1 MTTMPQQASSIPA
14 DGNSLG
20 SASTH
25 SSHRPDTA
33 TANAAHQPASPR
45 LTKLQQALV
54 AQVFEDDQEYQDFG
68 KPETELSQTPNMV
81 NYWFATSGQETTP
94 EEIFEHLHWG
104 GTYVFLTEDYD
115 EAVSVQ
121 QAFHDK
127 GGFIIEQP
135 IAPIR
140 TKILGMTIPLISK
153 KGYYFIARKLQLI
166 MPGTTTER
174 FTYHVQLAK
183 NENAEYGYVVLKEVP
198 SLDNVVWRLKEK
210 HPQLDHEV
218 ILKRARKLVDS
229 VFPIFLSRETAILNI
244 LQRDM
249 PEDYRHRVPKVIGYE
264 KDSRGFVR
272 RLYLNWMRLGGKPMS
287 QIEFAMQSA
296 DLLRTLHDKG
306 GMIHLDLRLDNIIIS
321 NGQVGFVDFGSAVR
335 VGEDLTESPMLTT
348 LFEEMMRTSQI
359 QRLLGKWK
367 DTGRVT
373 SRIISD
379 QHQRVD
385 KAIDFFYLA
394 VQMNRPHNNPE
405 FRDQIHYS
413 KESLEARQ
421 INNLTGSILRPEDPQ
436 RPVFRSAM
444 DILNGLKRIE
454 RRLYDANQH
463 PSQLAESE

>member
-1 MTTMPQQASSIPA
+1 MTTMPQQATSIPA
-14 DGNSLG
+14 ESSTMG
-20 SASTH
+20 SVPTQGGHTPSAKS
-25 SSHRPDTA
+25 P
-33 TANAAHQPASPR
+33 HQPVSHNLA
-45 LTKLQQALV
+45 KLQQALQK
-54 AQVFEDDQEYQDFG
+54 QVFENDHEYQAFG
-68 KPETELSQTPNMV
+68 KPEMERDTTPNMV
-81 NYWFATSGQETTP
+81 NYWFATSGQATTP
-94 EEIFEHLHWG
+94 QEVFEHLHWG
-104 GTYVFLTEDYD
+104 GCYIFLTEDYN

-127 GGFIIEQP
+127 GGFIIEQS
-135 IAPIR
+135 IGPIR
-140 TKILGMTIPLISK
+140 TRILGMSLPLLSK
-153 KGYYFIARKLQLI
+153 KGYYFIARKILLI
-166 MPGTTTER
+166 PPGTTTER

-183 NENAEYGYVVLKEVP
+183 NEKAEYGYVVLKEVP

-210 HPQLDHEV
+210 HPQLDHDV
-218 ILKRARKLVDS
+218 ILKRARKLVES

-287 QIEFAMQSA
+287 QVEFAMQSA
-296 DLLRTLHDKG
+296 DLLRALHTQG

-321 NGQVGFVDFGSAVR
+321 EGQVGFVDFGSAVR

-373 SRIISD
+373 SKVISD

-436 RPVFRSAM
+436 RPVFRSAS

-463 PSQLAESE
+463 PSQMNDSAE

>member
-1 MTTMPQQASSIPA
+1 MTTMPQQATSIPA
-14 DGNSLG
+14 DRSTLG
-20 SASTH
+20 STPSHGGRTHASKV
-25 SSHRPDTA
+25 A
-33 TANAAHQPASPR
+33 VHQPVTPKLA
-45 LTKLQQALV
+45 KLQHALQQ
-54 AQVFEDDQEYQDFG
+54 QVFEPSKEYQAFG
-68 KPETELSQTPNMV
+68 KPETDRKTTPNMV
-81 NYWFATSGQETTP
+81 NYWFATSGQATTP
-94 EEIFEHLHWG
+94 EQVFDHLHWG
-104 GTYVFLTEDYD
+104 GVYVYLCDNAN
-115 EAVSVQ
+115 EAVSIQ

-127 GGFIIEQP
+127 GGFVIEQP
-135 IAPIR
+135 ITPIR
-140 TKILGMTIPLISK
+140 TRFCGMTIPGLSH
-153 KGYYFIARKLQLI
+153 KGYYFIARKMLLI
-166 MPGTTTER
+166 PPGATTER
-174 FTYHVQLAK
+174 FTYHVQLAR
-183 NENAEYGYVVLKEVP
+183 NVNTEYGYVVLKEVP

-210 HPQLDHEV
+210 HPQLEHDV

-229 VFPIFLSRETAILNI
+229 VFPIFLTRETAILNI

-296 DLLRTLHDKG
+296 DLLRTLHDQG

-321 NGQVGFVDFGSAVR
+321 EGQVGFVDFGSAVR

-405 FRDQIHYS
+405 FVDQIFYD
-413 KESLEARQ
+413 KDSLEARQ

-436 RPVFRSAM
+436 RPVFRSAS

-463 PSQLAESE
+463 PSQINTSEH

>member
-1 MTTMPQQASSIPA
+1 MTTMPQQAASIPA
-14 DGNSLG
+14 DNASLG
-20 SASTH
+20 SVPTH
-25 SSHRPDTA
+25 GSCGT
-33 TANAAHQPASPR
+33 NLKSPHKPITPN
-45 LTKLQQALV
+45 LAKLQEALQQ
-54 AQVFEDDQEYQDFG
+54 QVFESDKEYQTFG
-68 KPETELSQTPNMV
+68 KPEMERSTTPNMV
-81 NYWFATSGQETTP
+81 NYWFATSGQASTP
-94 EEIFEHLHWG
+94 QAVFEHLHWG
-104 GTYVFLTEDYD
+104 GTYVYLTEDYN

-127 GGFIIEQP
+127 GGFVIEQS

-140 TKILGMTIPLISK
+140 TKFMGMTLPLLSK
-153 KGYYFIARKLQLI
+153 KGYYFIARKILLI
-166 MPGTTTER
+166 PPGTTTER
-174 FTYHVQLAK
+174 FTYHVQLAR
-183 NENAEYGYVVLKEVP
+183 NEQAEYGYVVLKEVP

-210 HPQLDHEV
+210 HPQLEHDV
-218 ILKRARKLVDS
+218 ILKRARKLVES

-249 PEDYRHRVPKVIGYE
+249 PEDYRHRVPRVLGYE

-272 RLYLNWMRLGGKPMS
+272 RLYLNWMRLGGRPMS
-287 QIEFAMQSA
+287 QVEFAMQSA
-296 DLLRTLHDKG
+296 DLLRTLHDQG

-385 KAIDFFYLA
+385 KAIDLFYLA

-405 FRDQIHYS
+405 FRDQIYYD

-436 RPVFRSAM
+436 RPVFRSAS

-463 PSQLAESE
+463 PSQVNDAVE

>member
-1 MTTMPQQASSIPA
+1 MTTMPQQATSIPA
-14 DGNSLG
+14 DSSPLG
-20 SASTH
+20 SNS
-25 SSHRPDTA
+25 SRSHRPAPTHSP
-33 TANAAHQPASPR
+33 HQPVTAK
-45 LTKLQQALV
+45 LAKLQQALV
-54 AQVFEDDQEYQDFG
+54 QQIFENDHEYQTFG
-68 KPETELSQTPNMV
+68 KPEMQRITTPTMV
-81 NYWFATSGQETTP
+81 NYWFATSGQASSP
-94 EEIFEHLHWG
+94 EEIFNHLHWG
-104 GTYVFLTEDYD
+104 GVFVYLCDNAN

-127 GGFIIEQP
+127 GGFVIEQP
-135 IAPIR
+135 LKPIR
-140 TKILGMTIPLISK
+140 TQFMGMSLPGLSK
-153 KGYYFIARKLQLI
+153 KGYYFIARKMLLVP
-166 MPGTTTER
+166 PGVTTDR
-174 FTYHVQLAK
+174 FTYHVQLAR
-183 NENAEYGYVVLKEVP
+183 NEHAEYGYVVLKEVP

-210 HPQLDHEV
+210 HPNLEHDV

-229 VFPIFLSRETAILNI
+229 VFPIFLTRETAILNI

-321 NGQVGFVDFGSAVR
+321 GGQVGFVDFGSAVR

-405 FRDQIHYS
+405 FVDQIYYG
-413 KESLEARQ
+413 KDSLEARQ

-436 RPVFRSAM
+436 RPVFRSAS
-444 DILNGLKRIE
+444 DILNGLKKIE

-463 PSQLAESE
+463 PSQMSSENG